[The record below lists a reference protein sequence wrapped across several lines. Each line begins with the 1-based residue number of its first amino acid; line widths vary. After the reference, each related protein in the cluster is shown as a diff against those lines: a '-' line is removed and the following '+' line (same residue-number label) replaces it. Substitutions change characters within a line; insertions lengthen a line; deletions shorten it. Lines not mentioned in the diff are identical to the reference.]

1 MHKAMN
7 HSNVSKSNEIY
18 VEPTN
23 LVATNLTENSMALC
37 YFPIRFSVT
46 LLFSSTKIKY

>member
-23 LVATNLTENSMALC
+23 LTENSMELC
-37 YFPIRFSVT
+37 YFPIRFSAI

>member
-23 LVATNLTENSMALC
+23 FVATKLN
-37 YFPIRFSVT
+37 R
-46 LLFSSTKIKY
+46 K